1 MSPRPATMQI
11 RPLEDHELENQTI
24 SHRPYTHPSCFRG
37 GHHFDGVVRRG
48 PPGGADGDL
57 RQDQPRA
64 AVRVRGKDTA
74 GEPGGPV
81 AGGWTDQH
89 RPPAARS
96 EEHTSELQSRFDLV
110 CRLLL

>member
-24 SHRPYTHPSCFRG
+24 SHRPYTYPSCFRG

-74 GEPGGPV
+74 GEPGGPEIGRASCRERV
-81 AGGWTDQH
+81 VSTAQ
-89 RPPAARS
+89 AA
-96 EEHTSELQSRFDLV
+96 ELKTIRNYY
-110 CRLLL
+110 